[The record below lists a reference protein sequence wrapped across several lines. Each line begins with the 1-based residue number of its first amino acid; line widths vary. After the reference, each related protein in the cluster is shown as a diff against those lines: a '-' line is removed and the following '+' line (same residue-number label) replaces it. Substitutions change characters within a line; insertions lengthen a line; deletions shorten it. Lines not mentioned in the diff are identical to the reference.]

1 MSASKDAR
9 INTALPSHPKTK
21 KLLRELG
28 AQGGWYLVRLF
39 LWVTENRSDGDL
51 SGMSDDDI
59 ELAIDWPGGVGEF
72 VTQLVAVGFIDNE
85 AECRRIH
92 DWNEHNPWAAG
103 AKDRSTKARWNAAK
117 RHHGEAAAD
126 RLVPEHRASS
136 TANSNAGSTAP
147 ALQLVASSSAPYPYP
162 YPSPIQEQKNEP
174 NGSSASAGAEAPPKR
189 STAIPYEEIAAE
201 YNATM
206 TGLAKLR
213 DMTPARRTLIR
224 SRWKAAPQRQS
235 LAFWQAYFTQ
245 CHADAFLNGT
255 GPYKPPHENW
265 RPTFDHLMAD
275 KTVTQVFERAMD
287 RMERTA

>member
-9 INTALPSHPKTK
+9 INTALPSHPKAK

-28 AQGGWYLVRLF
+28 AEGGWYLVRLF
-39 LWVTENRSDGDL
+39 LWATENRSGGDL

-59 ELAIDWPGGVGEF
+59 ELAIDWPGDLGAFVGH
-72 VTQLVAVGFIDNE
+72 LALVGFIDGE
-85 AECRRIH
+85 AGSRRIH

-126 RLVPEHRASS
+126 RPVPEHRANSI
-136 TANSNAGSTAP
+136 ANSSACSTPP

-162 YPSPIQEQKNEP
+162 YPLQEQKNEP
-174 NGSSASAGAEAPPKR
+174 VGSSASAEADAPPKR
-189 STAIPYEEIAAE
+189 SSAIPFQAIADA

-213 DMTPARRTLIR
+213 DMTPARQTLIR

-235 LAFWQAYFTQ
+235 LAFWQAYFTE
-245 CHADAFLNGT
+245 CNSDAFLNGT
-255 GPYKPPHENW
+255 GPYQSPHENW
-265 RPTFDHLMAD
+265 RPTFEHLMAD